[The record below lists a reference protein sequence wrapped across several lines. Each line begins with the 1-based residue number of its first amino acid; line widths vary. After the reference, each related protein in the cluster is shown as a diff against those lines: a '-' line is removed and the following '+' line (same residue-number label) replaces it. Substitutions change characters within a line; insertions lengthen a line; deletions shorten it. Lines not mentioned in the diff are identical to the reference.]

1 LPLPIISNQLILWG
15 ELWDYVSIVMAARQA
30 NQLTVKAID
39 AISEPGRYRDGDG
52 LYLVADNKTAK
63 RWLLRIMVQGRRRD
77 LGLGS
82 YPLVNLSE
90 ARELARLYLKA
101 ARAGDDPTVTLRR
114 SSAIPD
120 FETVARDYFTQHK
133 ARWKNAKHR
142 QQWITTLEQYAF
154 PVLGKRRIDDITTPD
169 VVSVLSP
176 IWFEKHET
184 ARRLKQRIATVF
196 DDAKGK
202 GHLAGEN
209 PVAGVSASLKRDK
222 RMRPQHFAA
231 MDYRD
236 LPAFLARLRS
246 DDTPAMAKLAL
257 EFTILTAARTGE
269 VINARWEEIDIG
281 KRLWTIPAS
290 RMKAGKEH
298 RVPLSARALAI
309 IETVRPVTEKG
320 GWIFEGQRTSMPLSN
335 MAMLK
340 LLERMKVPVT
350 VHGFRSTFRDWCG
363 ETTGFPH
370 TAIEKCLA
378 HEVSNKVEAAYA
390 RSDLLDRRREIMA
403 AWESYLASKK
413 GEGRSTVFSLV
424 NRGR

>member
-1 LPLPIISNQLILWG
+1 
-15 ELWDYVSIVMAARQA
+15 MATRQT

-39 AISEPGRYRDGDG
+39 AISDPGRYRDGGG

-82 YPLVNLSE
+82 YPLVSLSE

-101 ARAGDDPTVTLRR
+101 ARTGDDPTVTLRR
-114 SSAIPD
+114 SSSIPD

-222 RMRPQHFAA
+222 RLRPQHFAA

-236 LPAFLARLRS
+236 LPAFIARLRS

-269 VINARWEEIDIG
+269 VINARWDEIDIG

-298 RVPLSARALAI
+298 RVPLSDRAVAI
-309 IETVRPVTEKG
+309 IETIRPVTEAG
-320 GWIFEGQRTSMPLSN
+320 GWIFEGQRTRKPLSN

-370 TAIEKCLA
+370 AAIEKCLA

-403 AWESYLASKK
+403 AWESYLAS
-413 GEGRSTVFSLV
+413 GEAKERSAFSA
-424 NRGR
+424 NEG

>member
-1 LPLPIISNQLILWG
+1 
-15 ELWDYVSIVMAARQA
+15 MAARQT

-39 AISEPGRYRDGDG
+39 AVSVPGRYRDGSG

-82 YPLVNLSE
+82 YPLVSLSE

-114 SSAIPD
+114 SSSIPN
-120 FETVARDYFTQHK
+120 FETVARDYFAQHK

-154 PVLGKRRIDDITTPD
+154 PVLGKRRIDEITTPD
-169 VVSVLSP
+169 VVAVLSP

-231 MDYRD
+231 LDYRD
-236 LPAFLARLRS
+236 LPEFIARLRS

-269 VINARWEEIDIG
+269 VIKARWDEIDIG

-298 RVPLSARALAI
+298 RVPLSDRVLAI
-309 IETVRPVTEKG
+309 IDTVRPVTERG
-320 GWIFEGQRTSMPLSN
+320 GWIFEGQRTRKPLSN

-363 ETTGFPH
+363 EATGFPH
-370 TAIEKCLA
+370 AAIEKCLA

-403 AWESYLASKK
+403 AWESFLAS
-413 GEGRSTVFSLV
+413 GGTEGRSTVLSLAS
-424 NRGR
+424 RGR

>member
-1 LPLPIISNQLILWG
+1 
-15 ELWDYVSIVMAARQA
+15 MAARKIY
-30 NQLTVKAID
+30 QLTVKAID
-39 AISEPGRYRDGDG
+39 AISEPGRYTDGGG
-52 LYLVADNKTAK
+52 LYLVADNKSAK

-77 LGLGS
+77 FGLGS
-82 YPLVNLSE
+82 YPLVTLSE
-90 ARELARLYLKA
+90 ARDQARLYLKA
-101 ARAGDDPTVTLRR
+101 ARAGDDPKVTLRR
-114 SSAIPD
+114 SSSIPD
-120 FETVARDYFTQHK
+120 FETVARDYFAQHRT
-133 ARWKNAKHR
+133 RWKNEKHQ

-154 PVLGKRRIDDITTPD
+154 PVLGKRRIDDISTPD
-169 VVSVLSP
+169 VVAVLSP

-184 ARRLKQRIATVF
+184 ARRLKQRIATVL

-202 GHLAGEN
+202 GHLTGEN

-222 RMRPQHFAA
+222 RTRPQHFAA

-236 LPAFLARLRS
+236 LPEFIARLRS
-246 DDTPAMAKLAL
+246 DETPAMGKLAL

-269 VINARWEEIDIG
+269 VIKARWDEVDNT
-281 KRLWTIPAS
+281 KRLWTIPAD

-298 RVPLSARALAI
+298 RVPLSDRVLEI
-309 IETVRPVTEKG
+309 IETIRPVTEEG
-320 GWIFEGQRTSMPLSN
+320 GWIFEGQQTRKPLSN

-340 LLERMKVPVT
+340 LLERLQVPVT

-370 TAIEKCLA
+370 AAIEKCLA

-403 AWESYLASKK
+403 AWETFAASGGKERSSTILSLAS
-413 GEGRSTVFSLV
+413 
-424 NRGR
+424 RGR